1 MEQVNNVMDV
11 LNALNGINYGWM
23 DIDKNIY
30 VDPDKGFKKK
40 YVLSTPEEVINNK
53 VGTCFD
59 IVELERAYF
68 KNLGI
73 KANTYFMAYYESKKV
88 VAHTFLVYEENEKFY
103 WFEYALENERKVHEY
118 MSLYDLLTDVRDKF
132 KKYNNLKFMD
142 LDYLCVYKYKKPK
155 AHLGLKDYYKHCE
168 NGENVII

>member
-1 MEQVNNVMDV
+1 MEQVNNVMDI

-23 DIDKNIY
+23 DIDKNVY
-30 VDPDKGFKKK
+30 LEADKGFKKK

-59 IVELERAYF
+59 IVELERTYF
-68 KNLGI
+68 KNIGM
-73 KANTYFMAYYESKKV
+73 KVNTYFMVYYESKKV
-88 VAHTFLVYEENEKFY
+88 VAHTFLVYEEKDKFY
-103 WFEYALENERKVHEY
+103 WFEYAWDQERKIHEY
-118 MSLYDLLTDVRDKF
+118 MSLYDLLTDVRNKF

-142 LDYLCVYKYKKPK
+142 LDYLCIYKYKKPK